1 MSRSVFQKNFN
12 AQKNYLAARS
22 IERLVEVD
30 CIILD
35 VVGYEGKI
43 KSVYLRDEE
52 FRTNLHFIVALSYNG
67 EIVAIP
73 LKDMSYDELRA
84 NYGTDSNIIGRE
96 LLIKSR
102 SVSKQDLV
110 NGFITFRS
118 GFNNI
123 VALQDDCATNI
134 PVSMGGMAGL
144 EYRAED
150 RMFYNK
156 NMSSQPGNVW
166 GELRPRR

>member
-1 MSRSVFQKNFN
+1 MYSTGSSESYVKSP
-12 AQKNYLAARS
+12 YL
-22 IERLVEVD
+22 ID
-30 CIILD
+30 
-35 VVGYEGKI
+35 
-43 KSVYLRDEE
+43 
-52 FRTNLHFIVALSYNG
+52 
-67 EIVAIP
+67 
-73 LKDMSYDELRA
+73 
-84 NYGTDSNIIGRE
+84 
-96 LLIKSR
+96 LI
-102 SVSKQDLV
+102 

-118 GFNNI
+118 GFNNT